1 MAARRR
7 REPMGWRPERRSWRS
22 SEGVKMVFGSRFGSG
37 GVDVDGVG
45 RASSC
50 RWLLVVKLEGE
61 DRVPGCRLAAFRR
74 QCSAGRMV

>member
-22 SEGVKMVFGSRFGSG
+22 SEGVKIVFGSRVGGG
-37 GVDVDGVG
+37 GVDVDVIGT
-45 RASSC
+45 ASSR
-50 RWLLVVKLEGE
+50 RWVLVVKQEE
-61 DRVPGCRLAAFRR
+61 EHRVTGFRLVAFRR

>member
-7 REPMGWRPERRSWRS
+7 REPMGWRPKRRSLRS
-22 SEGVKMVFGSRFGSG
+22 LEGVKITFGSRWGGG
-37 GVDVDGVG
+37 GVDVDVVG

-50 RWLLVVKLEGE
+50 RWVLVVKLEE
-61 DRVPGCRLAAFRR
+61 EHRVMGCRLAAFRR